1 MADASYIDG
10 NPELILGQEFLTW
23 LWFRSE
29 TGNVFRMETPER
41 RGEPFTVAMEQRIV
55 VRGGEGENQET
66 ATVVGSF
73 SPLREAR
80 LGLLTGK
87 QVVRC
92 LVRLE
97 KDGMDWQVSLKAE
110 DFSINS
116 LRTPRV
122 ARDDG
127 DEDPEGLFLEKM
139 YLIDLG
145 LDMLDE
151 MYRQFLVLRLD
162 PAAWNKEA
170 QAVAQW
176 MQHDISQGSMAPQSD
191 PF

>member
-1 MADASYIDG
+1 MAEIGYIGENTD
-10 NPELILGQEFLTW
+10 LRLGQEFLTW

-29 TGNVFRMETPER
+29 TGNVFRMEGAEHK
-41 RGEPFTVAMEQRIV
+41 GEPFTVAMEQRIV

-116 LRTPRV
+116 LRTPKV

-151 MYRQFLVLRLD
+151 MFRQFLVLRLD
-162 PAAWNKEA
+162 SAAWNREA
-170 QAVAQW
+170 AAVAQW
-176 MQHDISQGSMAPQSD
+176 MQHDISQGAMAAQGD